1 MKFYNC
7 LIMCKVHNII
17 IKNMK
22 AKTILFFKFKR
33 FTFIEEKK
41 VEDNKVRITLR

>member
-7 LIMCKVHNII
+7 LIMCKLHNIII

-22 AKTILFFKFKR
+22 AKTILYFKFKR
-33 FTFIEEKK
+33 FTFIEEKA
-41 VEDNKVRITLR
+41 EDNKVRIKLR